1 MTQAPSSSPCQLSPA
16 QKMPNRKPQTSQADV
31 LHRQS
36 RRRRLLST
44 LISIPGGPIT
54 PLWPKPWPTPANQ
67 PVPGPPACWEQ
78 AKRICKQG
86 RGHEATERAENLPAP
101 HPAGTSSSQELQD
114 QGLPLVY
121 VRIKQGGKSLHKCSA
136 SVPEAHSCCL
146 GISPG
151 TSSRS
156 MQTWS
161 KTEPLPCARSF
172 CAAPSN
178 CFSQP
183 AAFPPAHRRFSLC
196 PPIFLIFFSSISPL
210 LQQQGCFQ
218 MTDWAAQVEEINLRC
233 VP

>member
-1 MTQAPSSSPCQLSPA
+1 MTQAPSSSPCQLPPA
-16 QKMPNRKPQTSQADV
+16 QEMPNRKPQTSQADV

-67 PVPGPPACWEQ
+67 PVPGPPACWDQ
-78 AKRICKQG
+78 AKWICKQG
-86 RGHEATERAENLPAP
+86 RGHEVTEGAENLPAP

-121 VRIKQGGKSLHKCSA
+121 VRIKQGGESLPRTLSL
-136 SVPEAHSCCL
+136 SCCL

-156 MQTWS
+156 MQDRATS
-161 KTEPLPCARSF
+161 LCTAFLYCSP
-172 CAAPSN
+172 
-178 CFSQP
+178 P
-183 AAFPPAHRRFSLC
+183 ATSPPAHRPFSLC
-196 PPIFLIFFSSISPL
+196 PPIFLLFFSSISPL

-218 MTDWAAQVEEINLRC
+218 MTAWAVQERR
-233 VP
+233 